1 LTHFRQE
8 TYNSFELDV
17 PRLPASYSRIRFAA
31 MIVVK
36 RYPNRKLYNT
46 EAKRYVTLDGIA
58 DLIREG
64 EEIQILDHN
73 NGEDLTAVT
82 LSQIIYEQEKKEGGF
97 LPRPLL
103 TGLIQSGGQTLG
115 SLRRSL
121 ASSLELFRHVDQE
134 INRRLSRLVEAGE
147 LNEEEASELREML
160 STAGEPEPESEYLGR
175 LNEDDLADFVS
186 RHGIPSRDDVLRLNE
201 QLDDLVDKLEDI
213 SPDAESA

>member
-1 LTHFRQE
+1 
-8 TYNSFELDV
+8 
-17 PRLPASYSRIRFAA
+17 

-58 DLIREG
+58 ELIREG
-64 EEIQILDHN
+64 EEVQILDHN
-73 NGEDLTAVT
+73 DGEDLTAVT
-82 LSQIIYEQEKKEGGF
+82 FSQIIYEQEKKEGGF

-134 INRRLSRLVEAGE
+134 ISRRLEALVEAGD
-147 LNEEEASELREML
+147 LNEEEAEELREML
-160 STAGEPEPESEYLGR
+160 APSSGTEPESAYREHIG
-175 LNEDDLADFVS
+175 EEDLADYLA
-186 RHGIPSRDDVLRLNE
+186 RRGIPSREDILRLNE
-201 QLDDLVDKLEDI
+201 QLDDLVEKLEDI
-213 SPDAESA
+213 SPETESA

>member
-1 LTHFRQE
+1 
-8 TYNSFELDV
+8 
-17 PRLPASYSRIRFAA
+17 

-64 EEIQILDHN
+64 EEVQILDHN

-134 INRRLSRLVEAGE
+134 INRRLEALVEAGE
-147 LNEEEASELREML
+147 LNEDEADELRDML
-160 STAGEPEPESEYLGR
+160 APAGAPQPEIGTPTD
-175 LNEDDLADFVS
+175 DDLADYLS
-186 RHGIPSRDDVLRLNE
+186 RQGIPSREDILRLNE
-201 QLDDLVDKLEDI
+201 QLDDLVDKLDDI
-213 SPDAESA
+213 SSDAEAA

>member
-1 LTHFRQE
+1 
-8 TYNSFELDV
+8 
-17 PRLPASYSRIRFAA
+17 
-31 MIVVK
+31 MIIVK

-58 DLIREG
+58 ELIREG
-64 EEIQILDHN
+64 EEIQILDHG

-134 INRRLSRLVEAGE
+134 INRRLQTLVEAGE
-147 LNEEEASELREML
+147 LTEEEAGELGEML
-160 STAGEPEPESEYLGR
+160 APAGEAAPASAAAPESDFPSES
-175 LNEDDLADFVS
+175 DLAQFLS
-186 RHGIPSRDDVLRLNE
+186 RQGIPSREDVLRLNE
-201 QLDDLVDKLEDI
+201 QLDDLVDKLDEI
-213 SPDAESA
+213 TPDAKAA

>member
-1 LTHFRQE
+1 
-8 TYNSFELDV
+8 
-17 PRLPASYSRIRFAA
+17 
-31 MIVVK
+31 MIIIK

-46 EAKRYVTLDGIA
+46 EAKQYVTLDGIA
-58 DLIREG
+58 ELIREG
-64 EEIQILDHN
+64 EEIQILDHS

-134 INRRLSRLVEAGE
+134 INRRLQALVESGELTEEEAGE
-147 LNEEEASELREML
+147 LGEML
-160 STAGEPEPESEYLGR
+160 APAGEAAPASAAAPESDFPSEA
-175 LNEDDLADFVS
+175 ELAQFLS
-186 RHGIPSRDDVLRLNE
+186 RQGIPSREDVLRLNE
-201 QLDDLVDKLEDI
+201 QLDDLVDKLDEI
-213 SPDAESA
+213 TPEAEAA

>member
-1 LTHFRQE
+1 
-8 TYNSFELDV
+8 
-17 PRLPASYSRIRFAA
+17 

-46 EAKRYVTLDGIA
+46 EAKRYVTLEGIA

-103 TGLIQSGGQTLG
+103 AGLIQSGGQTLG

-134 INRRLSRLVEAGE
+134 INRRLEVLVEAGE
-147 LNEEEASELREML
+147 LGEEEAGELREML
-160 STAGEPEPESEYLGR
+160 ATAGGHEATVELPSED
-175 LNEDDLADFVS
+175 ELADYLS
-186 RHGIPSRDDVLRLNE
+186 KQDIPSREDILRLNQ
-201 QLDDLVDKLEDI
+201 QLDELVDKLEDI
-213 SPDAESA
+213 SPATESA

>member
-1 LTHFRQE
+1 
-8 TYNSFELDV
+8 
-17 PRLPASYSRIRFAA
+17 

-46 EAKRYVTLDGIA
+46 EAKRYVTLEGIA

-64 EEIQILDHN
+64 EEVQILDHST
-73 NGEDLTAVT
+73 GEDLTAVT
-82 LSQIIYEQEKKEGGF
+82 LTQIIYEQEKKEGGF

-134 INRRLSRLVEAGE
+134 ISRRLAALVEAGE
-147 LNEEEASELREML
+147 LSEEEADELRDML
-160 STAGEPEPESEYLGR
+160 APAGGREPESAFPS
-175 LNEDDLADFVS
+175 EDDLAQFLA
-186 RHGIPSRDDVLRLNE
+186 RQGIPSREDVLRLNE
-201 QLDDLVDKLEDI
+201 QLDELVDKLEDI

>member
-1 LTHFRQE
+1 
-8 TYNSFELDV
+8 
-17 PRLPASYSRIRFAA
+17 

-46 EAKRYVTLDGIA
+46 EAKRYITLDAIA
-58 DLIREG
+58 ELIREG
-64 EEIQILDHN
+64 EEIRILDHS
-73 NGEDLTAVT
+73 NGEDLTAIT

-134 INRRLSRLVEAGE
+134 INRRLETLVEAGE
-147 LNEEEASELREML
+147 LNEEEAGELREML
-160 STAGEPEPESEYLGR
+160 STAGETEPESVYPS
-175 LNEDDLADFVS
+175 EDELADYLS
-186 RHGIPSRDDVLRLNE
+186 RQDIPSREDILRLNE

-213 SPDAESA
+213 SPDAEST